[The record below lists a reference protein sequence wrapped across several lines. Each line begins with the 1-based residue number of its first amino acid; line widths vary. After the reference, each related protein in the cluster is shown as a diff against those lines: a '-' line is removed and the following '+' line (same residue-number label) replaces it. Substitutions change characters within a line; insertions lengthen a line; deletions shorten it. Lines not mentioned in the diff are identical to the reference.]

1 MVKNSNLVKM
11 IGIVLLFVLVG
22 LVLASCVRE
31 AVTYCPFCGKSG
43 IEEIS
48 VYNTTTGITEI
59 RYQCT
64 NNKCGKSFG
73 AGQAPK

>member
-1 MVKNSNLVKM
+1 MVKKSNIIKM
-11 IGIVLLFVLVG
+11 IVIMLILVFG
-22 LVLASCVRE
+22 ALILASCAKE
-31 AVTYCPFCGKSG
+31 AVSYCPFCGKSG